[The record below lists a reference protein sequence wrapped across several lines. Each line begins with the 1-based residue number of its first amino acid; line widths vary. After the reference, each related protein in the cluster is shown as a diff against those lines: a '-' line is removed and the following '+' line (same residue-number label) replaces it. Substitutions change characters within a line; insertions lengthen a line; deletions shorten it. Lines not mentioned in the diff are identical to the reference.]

1 MNITEYKKILNK
13 NNIKLFDHDIRLSY
27 YIINNFY
34 NKKMTGGGKNN
45 ISKFNN
51 KSKLEIEN
59 IVNLSLSYN
68 FTKLSLI

>member
-27 YIINNFY
+27 YIINKFY
-34 NKKMTGGGKNN
+34 NNNMTGGGKNN

-59 IVNLSLSYN
+59 IIKLSLSYN
-68 FTKLSLI
+68 FQKLSTI